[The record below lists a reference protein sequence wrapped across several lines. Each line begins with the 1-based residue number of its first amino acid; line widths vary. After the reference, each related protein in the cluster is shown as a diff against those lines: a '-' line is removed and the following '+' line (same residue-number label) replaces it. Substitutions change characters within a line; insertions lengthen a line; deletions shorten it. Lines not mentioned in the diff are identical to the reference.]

1 MERFMKGPKI
11 EPVVFWCSLTAL
23 VIASAL
29 AAIYQDK
36 VLTSANKIMGVYTGQ
51 WGWSF
56 MIFGAASIIFLFWLG
71 FGPYGKIKL
80 GKPDDKPEFSTI
92 AWMAMLFCTGIGTGL
107 VYWSII
113 EPIYYM
119 QGPPFGLEVGTA
131 EAAEWA
137 AAYGI
142 YHWGPIPWAIMLVF
156 GVPLAYSYYVRRNDR
171 LSLGG
176 AFKGHFGKSASVWGP
191 NVIDLLVMFAVL
203 GEATTIL
210 GLGTP
215 MLSASIAKLVGIP
228 ESFSL
233 TVTILLIWTLIFC
246 TSTFLGLDRG
256 LKKLST
262 INVYLAV
269 SLLIFT
275 LFAGPTSFI
284 LNTFT
289 NSIGL
294 IFQNAIRMTF
304 WTDPVGQGGWP
315 QGWTIFFFA
324 WWLGAAPFVGVFL
337 AKISKGRTIREV
349 AIAPL
354 IWGSLGCAVFFAVFG
369 GISLNIELYGAQSMT
384 QLMADSGPATTI
396 AAILSQLPIATVV
409 FPLFI
414 LLMFVF
420 CATTIDS
427 CSYSLAIVCTKAL
440 KQGEEPARWNRMFW
454 AIGIGISAVTLMA
467 IGGLQPLQALS
478 LVTAAPLMFI
488 AVALAVCFVKDI
500 KKDTQGF
507 IKHETIGIDYD
518 PISDSVINHEP
529 ITMSTQKVLNK

>member
-1 MERFMKGPKI
+1 MDKFLKGPKI
-11 EPVVFWCSLTAL
+11 EPVVFWCSLCAL
-23 VIASAL
+23 IIASAL
-29 AAIYQDK
+29 AAIYQDN
-36 VLTSANKIMGVYTGQ
+36 VLASANKIMGVYTGK

-56 MIFGAASIIFLFWLG
+56 MIFGAAAIIFLLWLG
-71 FGPYGKIKL
+71 FSPYGKIKL
-80 GKPDDKPEFSTI
+80 GKPDDKPDFSTP

-107 VYWSII
+107 IYWSII

-119 QGPPFGLEVGTA
+119 QGPPFGLEVGSTM
-131 EAAEWA
+131 AAEWA

-156 GVPLAYSYYVRRNDR
+156 GVPLAYYYYVRKNER
-171 LSLGG
+171 LSIGG
-176 AFKGHFGKSASVWGP
+176 AFKGKFGKYDGWVA

-215 MLSASIAKLVGIP
+215 MLSASIARLLGIP

-233 TVTILLIWTLIFC
+233 TVLILIIWTGIFC

-256 LKKLST
+256 LKKLSN

-284 LNTFT
+284 FNTFT
-289 NSIGL
+289 NSLGL
-294 IFQNAIRMTF
+294 IFQNAIRMTL

-354 IWGSLGCAVFFAVFG
+354 VWGSLGCAVFFAVFG
-369 GISLNIELYGAQSMT
+369 GISLHTELYGASSMT
-384 QLMADSGPATTI
+384 ELMAQTSPATTI
-396 AAILSQLPIATVV
+396 AAILSQLPVSLVV

-414 LLMFVF
+414 VLMFVF

-440 KQGEEPARWNRMFW
+440 KQDEEPARWNRMFW
-454 AIGIGISAVTLMA
+454 AVGIGISAVTLMA
-467 IGGLQPLQALS
+467 IGGLKPLQALS
-478 LVTAAPLMFI
+478 LITAAPLMFI
-488 AVALAVCFVKDI
+488 AIGLAWFFVKDMQ
-500 KKDTQGF
+500 KDTQTL
-507 IKHETIGIDYD
+507 IQRDTIGIDYD
-518 PISDSVINHEP
+518 PASGTVKNYNSTSISSGKSV
-529 ITMSTQKVLNK
+529 